1 MNVYVEKPQLDCLI
15 LMIVLSVLHVM
26 LTTTI
31 ANGQDLEIYETKY
44 GIKNI
49 TPSIIIDEN
58 SSTGDYKVYSV
69 SEYGLRNITPD
80 AVIENNEYLGTWRV
94 YRVSDYGVKDF
105 IPSMET
111 EESDFDGTVRIYDI
125 NELGLM
131 DIAPSAIIERSS
143 YSDEIKIYEVSE
155 YGIKN
160 ISPSEVIRK
169 QGDQYN
175 VYNVS
180 EYGIPEITP
189 SRIIEVKEQPTVFGV
204 VLLPSIKQIKY
215 DPANTK
221 LRAIQRFKELPDS
234 LSEKEEWRSSKK
246 KKESEG
252 E

>member
-1 MNVYVEKPQLDCLI
+1 MVTKLRSRI
-15 LMIVLSVLHVM
+15 LLWTHVSVCIVLLVLVM
-26 LTTTI
+26 SEDGLSQ
-31 ANGQDLEIYETKY
+31 NMEIYDTKY
-44 GIKNI
+44 GIKNV

-58 SSTGDYKVYSV
+58 SFTGDFDVYSV
-69 SEYGLRNITPD
+69 SKYGLRNITPD
-80 AVIENNEYLGTWRV
+80 AVIENDEYLGNWRV

-105 IPSMET
+105 IPSMKAK
-111 EESDFDGTVRIYDI
+111 ESDYDGTVRIHNV
-125 NELGLM
+125 NELGLK

-143 YSDEIKIYEVSE
+143 YSDEIRIYEVSE

-160 ISPSEVIRK
+160 VSPSEVIRK

-180 EYGIPEITP
+180 EYGIPEMTP
-189 SRIIEVKEQPTVFGV
+189 SRIIEVKEQPTVFGI

-221 LRAIQRFKELPDS
+221 LKAIQRFKELPDS

>member
-1 MNVYVEKPQLDCLI
+1 MRYSATLLYY
-15 LMIVLSVLHVM
+15 LL
-26 LTTTI
+26 LTVI
-31 ANGQDLEIYETKY
+31 AIAVCVDISWSQDMEIYDTKY

-58 SSTGDYKVYSV
+58 SLTGDYDVYSV
-69 SEYGLRNITPD
+69 SKYGLRNISPD
-80 AVIENNEYLGTWRV
+80 AVIENNEYLGTWKV

-105 IPSMET
+105 IPSMEAK
-111 EESDFDGTVRIYDI
+111 ENDFDGTVRIYNV
-125 NELGLM
+125 NELGLK

-143 YSDEIKIYEVSE
+143 YSDEIRIYEVSD

-169 QGDQYN
+169 QGGQYN

-189 SRIIEVKEQPTVFGV
+189 SRIIEVKNQPTVFGI

-221 LRAIQRFKELPDS
+221 LKAIQRFKELPDS

>member
-1 MNVYVEKPQLDCLI
+1 MQTTWWSPKTACHLLRLSI
-15 LMIVLSVLHVM
+15 LLVFLSFDSSD
-26 LTTTI
+26 
-31 ANGQDLEIYETKY
+31 GQNLEIYDTKY

-58 SSTGDYKVYSV
+58 SVTGDYDVYSV
-69 SEYGLRNITPD
+69 SKYGLRNISPD
-80 AVIENNEYLGTWRV
+80 AVIENNEYLGTWKV

-105 IPSMET
+105 MPSMEA
-111 EESDFDGTVRIYDI
+111 EESEFEGTVRIYNV
-125 NELGLM
+125 NELGLK

-143 YSDEIKIYEVSE
+143 YSDEIKIYDVSE

-180 EYGIPEITP
+180 EYGIPEISP
-189 SRIIEVKEQPTVFGV
+189 SRIIEVKEQPTVFGI

-221 LRAIQRFKELPDS
+221 LKAIQRFKELPDS